1 MEYDHDL
8 WPSVAY
14 AEWMDRLGQELDAV
28 FQSSKT
34 TAQALEDATTFG
46 NDLIRTAL
54 AKEHR

>member
-1 MEYDHDL
+1 
-8 WPSVAY
+8 
-14 AEWMDRLGQELDAV
+14 LGQELDAV

-54 AKEHR
+54 AKGHR